1 MVMELYFILFA
12 AGILSGIL
20 TILFGFAGGFVVVP
34 LVYSTIRF
42 NESFGTIAYTMAFK
56 SAVATSLLL
65 MVINSGLASYQQF
78 KRGKIQQKYLFPL
91 AYWIGIG
98 AAIGT
103 SIALNISASYLKWAF
118 AVYLLITIFDC
129 IARQLKSQQTQQIST
144 RLLNAKEQSLGGVL
158 IGAIA
163 AALGVGGSVMTVPLF
178 RRCGLDMSNAVA
190 LANPLS
196 MPVALSGCLMLLM
209 SQWVQPPHLGLHFWG
224 YFYYPALICL
234 IIGGF
239 IGMKITLGLSTQL
252 SNTTHERGYIVL
264 LLIVLL
270 SILMT

>member
-1 MVMELYFILFA
+1 MELYFILLG

-34 LVYSTIRF
+34 LVYSTIRLH
-42 NESFGTIAYTMAFK
+42 EVSDSLAYTMAFK

-78 KRGKIQQKYLFPL
+78 KRGNIQRKYLFPI

-98 AAIGT
+98 AVIGT
-103 SIALNISASYLKWAF
+103 FLSLYISPIYLKWAF
-118 AVYLLITIFDC
+118 VVYLSMTILDC
-129 IARQLKSQQTQQIST
+129 LSRQLKSQQFQQIST
-144 RLLNAKEQSLGGVL
+144 RVLNAKEQRLGGIF
-158 IGAIA
+158 IGGIA

-178 RRCGLDMSNAVA
+178 RRCGLDMSSAVA

-196 MPVALSGCLMLLM
+196 MPVALAGCLTLIIT
-209 SQWVQPPHLGLHFWG
+209 QWIQPPHLGIHFWG

-234 IIGGF
+234 ILGGF
-239 IGMKITLGLSTQL
+239 IGMKLTLGLSSNL
-252 SNTTHERGYIVL
+252 SNTAHERGYIVL
-264 LLIVLL
+264 LTLVLF
-270 SILMT
+270 SILLT